1 MEQHLKE
8 KFLQYVVK
16 PEVEGSATP
25 MFGFVS
31 QKEYEDT
38 MELNKI
44 NRTIVKFQ
52 LDGENEH
59 V

>member
-1 MEQHLKE
+1 MGQHLKE
-8 KFLQYVVK
+8 MLLRYVWKF
-16 PEVEGSATP
+16 EVGERAIP
-25 MFGFVS
+25 MFCFLL
-31 QKEYEDT
+31 QKENGDT

-44 NRTIVKFQ
+44 NHTIVKFQ